1 MSPYYN
7 NALKNYDLTC
17 KAFGHIALLQ

>member
-7 NALKNYDLTC
+7 NMLKNYDLTC
-17 KAFGHIALLQ
+17 KASGPLALLQ